1 MIVWATGWLFES
13 RPVTATGVLTRA
25 ILMFPLFC
33 RLPILSPMLVTSICM
48 ALLNSSP
55 IVTAA
60 PPVERVTFQLN
71 GPRCNVQHANIL
83 SALSPLPG
91 VQAVDLSSVPGHALI
106 DIDTETLSGQ
116 NLVEKVLRM
125 RRAEASGPG
134 GEREA
139 SVSAYPLSKT
149 SAATDKH
156 NVLGA
161 RGRSIIY
168 AR

>member
-25 ILMFPLFC
+25 ILMFPLFS
-33 RLPILSPMLVTSICM
+33 RLPILSPILVTSVCM

-71 GPRCNVQHANIL
+71 GPRCKVQHANIL

-106 DIDTETLSGQ
+106 DIDTETLSAQ
-116 NLVEKVLRM
+116 NLVEKVRKLWRD
-125 RRAEASGPG
+125 EASCLVEPMQ
-134 GEREA
+134 
-139 SVSAYPLSKT
+139 SCISADPFG
-149 SAATDKH
+149 H
-156 NVLGA
+156 I
-161 RGRSIIY
+161 GRSSISHVG
-168 AR
+168 RMH

>member
-13 RPVTATGVLTRA
+13 RPVTVTGVLTRA
-25 ILMFPLFC
+25 ILMFPLFY
-33 RLPILSPMLVTSICM
+33 RLPILSPILVTSVCM

-71 GPRCNVQHANIL
+71 GPRCNVQHASIL

-106 DIDTETLSGQ
+106 DIDTEILSGQ
-116 NLVEKVLRM
+116 NLIENVRKLWRD
-125 RRAEASGPG
+125 EASCLVEPMQ
-134 GEREA
+134 
-139 SVSAYPLSKT
+139 SCISADPFG
-149 SAATDKH
+149 H
-156 NVLGA
+156 I
-161 RGRSIIY
+161 GRSSTSHVGTMH
-168 AR
+168 